1 MGRRA
6 GDLLGWGYEGA
17 TPEDL
22 IDFAERNGATVVV
35 DVRLNA
41 MSRKPGFSKRKLADR
56 LRASGIAYLHLP
68 GLGNPRDNRP
78 GFWSPGTDEARAAH
92 RAFRERVLESE
103 GGRDALDQLLA
114 VAQEA
119 TVVVLCFEDDPARCH
134 RTLVLESAR
143 AREAVAA

>member
-1 MGRRA
+1 MGQRA

-56 LRASGIAYLHLP
+56 LSASGIAYLHLP

-92 RAFRERVLESE
+92 RAFRERVLESDN
-103 GGRDALDQLLA
+103 GRDALDQLLA
-114 VAQEA
+114 VVQEA
-119 TVVVLCFEDDPARCH
+119 TVVVLCFEDDPAKCH
-134 RTLVLESAR
+134 RTLILESAR

>member
-1 MGRRA
+1 MGQRV
-6 GDLLGWGYEGA
+6 GNLLGWGYEGA

-41 MSRKPGFSKRKLADR
+41 ISRKPGFSKRKLADR
-56 LRASGIAYLHLP
+56 LSASGIACLHLP
-68 GLGNPRDNRP
+68 GLGNPRENRP

-92 RAFRERVLESE
+92 RAFRERVLESD

-114 VAQEA
+114 AAEEA